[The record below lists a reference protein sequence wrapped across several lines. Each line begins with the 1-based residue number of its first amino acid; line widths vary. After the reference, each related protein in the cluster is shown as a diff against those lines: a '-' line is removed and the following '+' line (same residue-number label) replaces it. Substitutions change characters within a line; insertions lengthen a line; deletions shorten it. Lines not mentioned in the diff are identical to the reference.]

1 MRYRFPSASM
11 ECPKYAWKVFNF
23 LVLWRPFSVI
33 SDYNVTFTHI
43 NWTKCRIYLLHKQT
57 SNFCPSV
64 GRKINMGTLEPDD
77 QEAGKM
83 L

>member
-33 SDYNVTFTHI
+33 SDYNVTFTH
-43 NWTKCRIYLLHKQT
+43 TVCAQFSHQKLSLLLALDFLVLELAFCLFCIYFYK
-57 SNFCPSV
+57 
-64 GRKINMGTLEPDD
+64 
-77 QEAGKM
+77 
-83 L
+83 